1 MDLSKQKLINLN
13 FRKTKRLNTILVM
26 VFCFLVALFFIF
38 LNLNESKYLINY
50 FLVSVLG
57 ILSLFILSIN
67 YFNKQLGSPISL
79 LAVLMLVHYAIPEI
93 LYSFDIFQFANDN
106 NEPFA
111 LDAQIYI
118 TISFILI
125 LCVVGISPKTKNKI
139 STINNW
145 HEKRVLVVIIFLVT
159 VAILAKLY
167 IIQNNSYFQITR
179 AGKQN
184 NLDNPY
190 YAFIMTFEL
199 FSFYALII
207 ACIYYFSSSK
217 KNNQKGW
224 LYLIIGLFLFELI
237 YWLPTGRKEAVAN
250 LLIFPFYIKYLIQKT
265 FPQKSFILGGVLF
278 LAILFP
284 AGQFFRGAFAAASVI
299 SKKGL
304 SVTELIDLTSKNS
317 KKALKAY
324 KVVKKKAGSDRNPY
338 NRLSLKEEV
347 AASIRIQKNEG
358 LLFGETY
365 VKVLVSLIPRF
376 IWKNKPLYTY
386 GQEFGM
392 KAGMSGKGSLTS
404 VAPTILGEGFI
415 NLGWLGGAVLLGIV
429 WMMTFLYKRIYSG
442 SINTLNF
449 ILLYMIVL
457 RSYIYIGG
465 DFAGM
470 FSGAIKMAIFFYLI
484 GFFMSKHPKKRVLKY

>member
-1 MDLSKQKLINLN
+1 MI
-13 FRKTKRLNTILVM
+13 
-26 VFCFLVALFFIF
+26 FCFLVALFFIF
-38 LNLNESKYLINY
+38 LKLNENKYILNY
-50 FLVSVLG
+50 FLISILG
-57 ILSLFILSIN
+57 TLSLAILSIN
-67 YFNKQLGSPISL
+67 YFNKQLGAPISL
-79 LAVLMLVHYAIPEI
+79 LAVLMLVHYTIPEI
-93 LYSFDIFQFANDN
+93 LYSFDIFQFSNDN
-106 NEPFA
+106 NA
-111 LDAQIYI
+111 LYAFDAQLYI
-118 TISFILI
+118 TLSFILI
-125 LCVVGISPKTKNKI
+125 LCVVGISPKIKNKVN
-139 STINNW
+139 SINNW
-145 HEKRVLVVIIFLVT
+145 HEKRVIIVIIFLVT
-159 VAILAKLY
+159 VAILAKFY

-199 FSFYALII
+199 FSFYALLI

-237 YWLPTGRKEAVAN
+237 YWVPTGRKEAVAN
-250 LLIFPFYIKYLIQKT
+250 LLIFPFFIKYLIQKT
-265 FPQKSFILGGVLF
+265 FPQKSLILGGVLF

-284 AGQFFRGAFAAASVI
+284 AAQFFRGAFAAGAVI
-299 SKKGL
+299 SKKGM

-324 KVVKKKAGSDRNPY
+324 KVVKKKVAGNKKPYNPY

-347 AASIRIQKNEG
+347 AASMRIKNEEG
-358 LLFGETY
+358 LLYGTTY
-365 VKVLVSLIPRF
+365 VKIFVSLIPRF

-386 GQEFGM
+386 GQEFGR

-415 NLGWLGGAVLLGIV
+415 NLGWLGGGVLLCIVGI
-429 WMMTFLYKRIYSG
+429 MTFLYKQIHLG
-442 SINTLNF
+442 SKNTLNY
-449 ILLYMIVL
+449 ILLYMIML

-470 FSGAIKMAIFFYLI
+470 FSGAIKMVIFFYII
-484 GFFMSKHPKKRVLKY
+484 GIFMSKHSKRKILKY